1 MSIPATRDKKHVFW
15 KSYKEKRALYD
26 SEEFNLMTEYI
37 KQSYIEHPF
46 MFEEQN
52 MVNGVRTV
60 KKIRSKF
67 LSREEKN
74 RKKVDYEKMMSN
86 KHYYSYKLTNDLNAL
101 LSAFASPAL
110 LDEEARRRRYEIPDE
125 KKAELAAHLLI
136 DNF

>member
-1 MSIPATRDKKHVFW
+1 
-15 KSYKEKRALYD
+15 
-26 SEEFNLMTEYI
+26 
-37 KQSYIEHPF
+37 
-46 MFEEQN
+46 MFEEQD
-52 MVNGVRTV
+52 MVNGVKTI

-110 LDEEARRRRYEIPDE
+110 LDD
-125 KKAELAAHLLI
+125 
-136 DNF
+136 